1 MKRMHKWGNL
11 GLFVRRGYE
20 NVGIWAFFRKRT
32 HRCGYLGGNLG
43 LVYEEMT
50 HRCGNL
56 GLMKRGYTNVDI

>member
-1 MKRMHKWGNL
+1 MWEFG
-11 GLFVRRGYE
+11 
-20 NVGIWAFFRKRT
+20 AFFRKRT